1 MKKFLPISSILAAV
15 LLMSGC
21 DGQRSPQS
29 TPPPN
34 PATAGQPQQSL
45 SRESTGQPPAPPA
58 APVDPSTTVVTVN
71 GTTITEGQ
79 ISEELEKRVAAQ
91 LQRMPEG
98 MEIPPQHRQMLR
110 KSVVDMMVE
119 MELLSQKLA
128 EKNIT
133 VTDEQVTGLIQTI
146 ADQRNQTVAEL
157 ETHIAEQGLTLADL
171 KKQVSF
177 KLQVDT
183 LLETE
188 MPDATVTEADAK
200 SFYEDNPQHFD
211 QPEQVKASHV
221 LSGKRGITEA
231 EYPAALEKIQ
241 AAQARLNAGETFADV
256 ARDVSTC
263 PSSAQGGDL
272 GFFGKG
278 QMDPAFEKAAFTL
291 EVGET
296 SEIVKT
302 SFGYHIIKV
311 TDKRAAGHEPF
322 EEVKDQITQYL
333 AQQKQQAFWTDYNET
348 LRENAT
354 VTYSATEQTAREA
367 AEQAQQQMMMQQ
379 MMQQFEAQQPQ

>member
-1 MKKFLPISSILAAV
+1 MKKLLPISSILAVA

-21 DGQRSPQS
+21 DGQRSTQA
-29 TPPPN
+29 TPPQN
-34 PATAGQPQQSL
+34 SPAAGQPQQSL
-45 SRESTGQPPAPPA
+45 PRQLTAQPPAQPA
-58 APVDPSTTVVTVN
+58 APVDPSATVVTVN

-98 MEIPPQHRQMLR
+98 MEIPQEHKQLLR
-110 KSVVDMMVE
+110 KNVVDMMVE

-133 VTDEQVTGLIQTI
+133 VTEEQVTDLIQTI

-157 ETHIAEQGLTLADL
+157 ETAIAQQGLTLADL

-177 KLQVDT
+177 KLQVDN

-188 MPDATVTEADAK
+188 MPDATVTETDAK
-200 SFYEDNPQHFD
+200 AFYDDNPQHFD

-231 EYPAALEKIQ
+231 EYPAELEKIQ
-241 AAQARLNAGETFADV
+241 AAQARLNAGESFAEV
-256 ARDVSTC
+256 ARDASAC

-278 QMDPAFEKAAFTL
+278 QMDPAFEKAAFAL

-296 SEIVKT
+296 SEIVKS

-311 TDKRAAGHEPF
+311 TDKRAAGHAPF
-322 EEVKDQITQYL
+322 EEVKDQITHYL
-333 AQQKQQAFWTDYNET
+333 TQQKQQAFWGDYNQS

-354 VTYSATEQTAREA
+354 ITYSASEQTARDA

-379 MMQQFEAQQPQ
+379 MMQQFGGQQPQ

>member
-1 MKKFLPISSILAAV
+1 
-15 LLMSGC
+15 MSGC

-29 TPPPN
+29 TPPPI

-45 SRESTGQPPAPPA
+45 PRGLTGQPPAQPA

-79 ISEELEKRVAAQ
+79 IGEELEKRVAAQ

-98 MEIPPQHRQMLR
+98 MEIPEPHKQMLR

-128 EKNIT
+128 EKDIT
-133 VTDEQVTGLIQTI
+133 VTDEQVADLIQTI
-146 ADQRNQTVAEL
+146 ADQRNQTVEEL
-157 ETHIAEQGLTLADL
+157 ETHIAQQGLTLADL
-171 KKQVSF
+171 KKQVGF

-200 SFYEDNPQHFD
+200 AFYDANPQHFD

-231 EYPAALEKIQ
+231 EYPAELEKIQ

-333 AQQKQQAFWTDYNET
+333 TQQKQQAFWGDYNET
-348 LRENAT
+348 LKENAT
-354 VTYSATEQTAREA
+354 ITYSATEQTAREA